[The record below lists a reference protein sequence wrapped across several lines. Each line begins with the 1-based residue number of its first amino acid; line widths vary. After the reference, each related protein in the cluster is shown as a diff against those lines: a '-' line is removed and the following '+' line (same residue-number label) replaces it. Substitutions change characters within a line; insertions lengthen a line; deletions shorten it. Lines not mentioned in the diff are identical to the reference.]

1 MIFYEKQ
8 VIVKDDKK
16 INVGAKIMF
25 DDKSLNFLENLL
37 NSSSPSGYEMEAA
50 KIFRDYVGEFADEVK
65 TDVMGNT
72 ISIINPSAEFKVML
86 AGHYDEIGF
95 QIVYISDEGLIYF
108 RPNGGIDKLT
118 VPGTEVVIL
127 TENSGKIPGVIGK
140 KPIHML
146 DPKERDKAIELH
158 DSWIDIGVDSKE
170 EAEKLVSVGDPIAVK
185 SNFNRLNE
193 NRVMSKGMDD
203 KIGAFVV
210 AEVMR
215 ALSKRDVK
223 VGVYGVGTVQEEVG
237 LRGAT
242 TSAFAINPNVGI
254 AVDVGFTTDI
264 PDIPIKRIGEI
275 KLGAGPKLTKSAD
288 NNIVLGKIIRDT
300 AAKYELIYQ
309 ESVGHRAS
317 GGTDTATIQLT
328 QAGVACALISIPN
341 RYMHSPVE
349 ICDLRD
355 ALGAVRIITETI
367 CKFTGDESFIPGID

>member
-1 MIFYEKQ
+1 
-8 VIVKDDKK
+8 
-16 INVGAKIMF
+16 MF
-25 DDKSLNFLENLL
+25 DDKSLKFLEDLL

-50 KIFRDYVGEFADEVK
+50 KIFRDYVSEFADEVK

-72 ISIINPSAEFKVML
+72 ISVINPNAEFKVML

-108 RPNGGIDKLT
+108 RSNGGIDKLT

-127 TENSGKIPGVIGK
+127 TEKNGKIPGVIGK

-146 DPKERDKAIELH
+146 ESSERDKAIELH

-170 EAEKLVSVGDPIAVK
+170 EALELVAIGDPIAVK
-185 SNFNRLNE
+185 SNFLMMNE

-215 ALSKRDVK
+215 ALSKRSVK

-242 TSAFAINPNVGI
+242 TSAFAINPSVGI
-254 AVDVGFTTDI
+254 AIDVGFTTDI
-264 PDIPIKRIGEI
+264 PDIPKKRIGEI
-275 KLGAGPKLTKSAD
+275 KLGDGPKLTKSAD
-288 NNIVLGKIIRDT
+288 NNIVLGKIIRET
-300 AAKYELIYQ
+300 ATKHELAYQ

-328 QAGVACALISIPN
+328 QAGVACALISVPN

-367 CKFTGDESFIPGID
+367 CAFTGDESFIPGID